1 MSLRRTL
8 VALVAAALLVAGC
21 SSSKSN
27 ADGSTIKVS
36 VSGAPSEPVFTQ
48 RGPYA
53 AGVTTLQLGDRRV
66 EVWYPVDPNAVK
78 GKTADAYSIATW
90 LPPEVAAKIP
100 ADQQATFPTKAY
112 RDVPAS
118 KKGPFPLVVFSHG
131 VLSFRDQSTFLTD
144 HLASWGLVVMAP
156 DHLERGIATI
166 FQPAT
171 KPVDDVGDL
180 KRTIDLGLA
189 EDGRA
194 GSILQGRIDE
204 KNIGA
209 VGHSAGGA
217 AVLKLGETDPR
228 VKVVVSLTTPLLDAA
243 NWPAGKPVMFI
254 AGSADQIIPS
264 QSVVDS
270 YNALTNAPKR
280 LVLIMGAGHL
290 AFSEICEIGKER
302 GGILKI
308 AQSNGVALSDQVIRL
323 GSDGCNPPDVAP
335 TAAWP
340 VIDNF
345 ATAQLANTFRLD
357 RTPIGLGDGVQNQFP
372 GVQVQY
378 QQAS

>member
-1 MSLRRTL
+1 MSMRRL
-8 VALVAAALLVAGC
+8 GVALTVGVLVLSAC
-21 SSSKSN
+21 SSSKS
-27 ADGSTIKVS
+27 ATSSTAKVS
-36 VSGAPSEPVFTQ
+36 VSGTPAEPAFAK
-48 RGPYA
+48 RGPFA
-53 AGVTTLQLGDRRV
+53 AGVTTLQMGDRKV
-66 EVWYPVDPNAVK
+66 EVWYPVAPKSVA
-78 GKTADAYSIATW
+78 GKVADAYSITTW
-90 LPPEVAAKIP
+90 LPATVVAKIP
-100 ADQQATFPTKAY
+100 ADQQAKYVTKAY
-112 RDVPAS
+112 RNAPAAA
-118 KKGPFPLVVFSHG
+118 GQFPLVVFSHG

-144 HLASWGLVVMAP
+144 HLASWGMVVMAP

-166 FQPAT
+166 FEPSA

-345 ATAQLANTFRLD
+345 TTAQLANTFRLD